1 MTSEACVDVESSH
14 EGEAETDGLERM
26 YLGQREHLLFFR
38 GTREQF
44 AAHFAKVLCTFKP
57 DLVTRFPSV
66 DVVEDSF
73 GFLGGV
79 AVVTYRNHTPYLWV
93 ALPNGRHLDVT
104 MLIRE
109 HGTQEEQEN
118 IHRVKKGFITNN
130 GRFVSRIAAREV
142 AHGAGQLLP
151 SAGKQIELFSDDVW

>member
-1 MTSEACVDVESSH
+1 MTSEACVDIESSH
-14 EGEAETDGLERM
+14 EGDAVTDGLERM

-44 AAHFAKVLCTFKP
+44 AAHFSKVLCAFKP
-57 DLVTRFPSV
+57 DLVTRFPNV
-66 DVVEDSF
+66 N
-73 GFLGGV
+73 FLGGV

-142 AHGAGQLLP
+142 AHNAGQLLP